1 MRVLADIARIAI
13 LASALAFL
21 AHGDKPAALKALLV
35 LMPALA
41 SRLVRVPAG
50 FDFMFAGALAIEA
63 LGSGLGAFHRIGW
76 PEGASHLVIPF
87 LSAPIVYQSFVR
99 LGATPAPED
108 IPARRPPVRPGAG
121 AGLLTA
127 AGVLALGAVWELVE
141 WGSDNALG
149 TDYSLGYSD
158 TLSDLLADTVAAS
171 GGGLLVAIWVGLS
184 IRAPVRR
191 ARSARALHGPGPRP
205 EEAA

>member
-1 MRVLADIARIAI
+1 MRVLADVARIAI

-21 AHGDKPAALKALLV
+21 AEGDKSAALKALLV
-35 LMPALA
+35 LVPALA

-50 FDFMFAGALAIEA
+50 FDFLFASALAIEA

-99 LGATPAPED
+99 LGATSAPED
-108 IPARRPPVRPGAG
+108 IPAKLPVAG

-127 AGVLALGAVWELVE
+127 AGVLALGALWELVE
-141 WGSDNALG
+141 WGSDDTFR

-158 TLSDLLADTVAAS
+158 TLSDLLADAVAAT

-184 IRAPVRR
+184 PRAPVRR

>member
-21 AHGDKPAALKALLV
+21 AEGDKSAALKALLV
-35 LMPALA
+35 LVPALA

-50 FDFMFAGALAIEA
+50 FDFLFASALAIEA

-108 IPARRPPVRPGAG
+108 IPAKLPVAG

-127 AGVLALGAVWELVE
+127 AGVLALGALWELVE
-141 WGSDNALG
+141 WGSDNTFR

-158 TLSDLLADTVAAS
+158 TLSDLLADAVAAT

-184 IRAPVRR
+184 PRAPVRR